1 MTFDI
6 VDIIFLSIWFF
17 YLGYK
22 VREIQARITLD
33 RIINRIEVED
43 LDEEMVPINIEKH
56 DNAFFVYD
64 VSDNSFMA
72 QGSTRGELEL
82 NLAKRFPD
90 KKFLASPTNLRE
102 IGFDK

>member
-1 MTFDI
+1 MTI
-6 VDIIFLSIWFF
+6 DIIDIILFSIFLF
-17 YLGYK
+17 YIGWK

-72 QGSTRGELEL
+72 QGNTRGELEM
-82 NLAKRFPD
+82 NLAKRFPE